1 MKAKWIAFAGVF
13 FAAGIPYGL
22 VPYNKELPAGVVAIG
37 LAALVIAGSVLAFRG
52 AKLATAIAAP
62 GLAIPAVAMARVI
75 VDVAR
80 DSTSHNLWPFE
91 IVFAVFI
98 GIAGALPGAL
108 LGWLLA
114 RATGR
119 R

>member
-1 MKAKWIAFAGVF
+1 MKPKWIAFVAVF
-13 FAAGIPYGL
+13 FTAGIPYWL
-22 VPYNKELPAGVVAIG
+22 VPYNQELPAGVVAIG

-52 AKLATAIAAP
+52 AKLATAIVMP
-62 GLAIPAVAMARVI
+62 GLAVPAAAMARVI

-91 IVFAVFI
+91 IVFATAI
-98 GIAGALPGAL
+98 GIAGAFVGAL
-108 LGWLLA
+108 IGWLLA